1 MIDDTVIHRQTQ
13 AKKRYSVYLLRSAH
27 VAERLRFISQ
37 IVKPQSHHR
46 IDTMATIKDGKG
58 TFALAAFDT
67 KAHLEKHE
75 FGRPEPGPNDVK
87 IDVKYC
93 GMCHSDLHACNGDW
107 GLPFFPITPGH
118 EIAGIV
124 SVVGSDVTTFQVG
137 DRVGVGCFVDSCHE
151 CDACSV
157 GHQNYCTKQQ
167 QTYATMYATGLGH
180 DECAG
185 YHTNGGYSSQIT
197 VKSTF
202 VYHAPEKIDLSYVGP
217 LLCAGITMFSP
228 LNRHVLKPGGKKVVG
243 IIGFGGLGQIGVK
256 LAKAMGAD
264 VTVFSRSTSKKDQ
277 AAALGAD
284 TVVHTEAA
292 DMEAVANKFDVII
305 DTVAAEHDVAKF
317 LPTLKVSA
325 TYVCIGGVVANF
337 NVNPFALIMRN
348 LKLEGSLVGGV
359 PETQQMLDFCSEHDI
374 KPEIKIIHAKDA
386 GAHFDDLAKGDAGI
400 ERAVIDMSTL
410 PELF

>member
-1 MIDDTVIHRQTQ
+1 
-13 AKKRYSVYLLRSAH
+13 
-27 VAERLRFISQ
+27 
-37 IVKPQSHHR
+37 
-46 IDTMATIKDGKG
+46 MATIKDGKG
-58 TFALAAFDT
+58 TLALAAFDT
-67 KAHLEKHE
+67 KAHLAKHE

-124 SVVGSDVTTFQVG
+124 SMVGSDVTTFKVG
-137 DRVGVGCFVDSCHE
+137 DRVGVGCFVDSCSE
-151 CDACSV
+151 CPQCKV
-157 GHQNYCTKQQ
+157 GDQNYCSLQQ
-167 QTYATMYATGLGH
+167 QTYATMYTTGLGH
-180 DECAG
+180 DDCAG

-202 VYHAPEKIDLSYVGP
+202 VYHAPDNMDLTYVGP

-243 IIGFGGLGQIGVK
+243 IVGFGGLGQIGVK
-256 LAKAMGAD
+256 IAKAMGAD
-264 VTVFSRSTSKKDQ
+264 VTVFSRSTSKKDE
-277 AAALGAD
+277 AAILGAD
-284 TVVHTEAA
+284 IISHADDEAMKA
-292 DMEAVANKFDVII
+292 AANKFDVII
-305 DTVAAEHDVAKF
+305 DTVAVGHDVAKF
-317 LPTLKVSA
+317 LPTLKTSA
-325 TYVCIGGVVANF
+325 TYVCIGGVASNF
-337 NVNPFALIMRN
+337 NVSPFALIFRN

-359 PETQQMLDFCSEHDI
+359 VETQQMLDFCSAHDI

-386 GAHFDDLAKGDAGI
+386 SAHFEELAKGDAGI
-400 ERAVIDMSTL
+400 QRAVIDMSTL

>member
-1 MIDDTVIHRQTQ
+1 
-13 AKKRYSVYLLRSAH
+13 
-27 VAERLRFISQ
+27 
-37 IVKPQSHHR
+37 
-46 IDTMATIKDGKG
+46 MATIKDGKG
-58 TFALAAFDT
+58 TLALAAFDAT
-67 KAHLEKHE
+67 AKLGKHE

-87 IDVKYC
+87 IDVKFC

-124 SVVGSDVTTFQVG
+124 SVVGSDVTTFKVG
-137 DRVGVGCFVDSCHE
+137 DRVGVGCFVDSCSE
-151 CDACSV
+151 CPQCMV
-157 GHQNYCTKQQ
+157 GDQNYCSKQQ

-180 DECAG
+180 DDCAG

-202 VYHAPEKIDLSYVGP
+202 VYHAPDNIDLTYVGP

-243 IIGFGGLGQIGVK
+243 IVGFGGLGQIGAK
-256 LAKAMGAD
+256 IAKAMGAD
-264 VTVFSRSTSKKDQ
+264 VTVFSRSTSKKEQ

-284 TVVHTEAA
+284 LISHVDEGAMQAA
-292 DMEAVANKFDVII
+292 ANKFDVII
-305 DTVAAEHDVAKF
+305 DTVAVGHDVAKF
-317 LPTLKVSA
+317 LSTLKTSA
-325 TYVCIGGVVANF
+325 TYVCIGGVTSSF
-337 NVNPFALIMRN
+337 NVTPFALIFRN

-359 PETQQMLDFCSEHDI
+359 VETQQMLDFCSAHNI
-374 KPEIKIIHAKDA
+374 KPDIKIIHAKDA
-386 GAHFDDLAKGDAGI
+386 GAHFEELAKGDAGI

-410 PELF
+410 TELL